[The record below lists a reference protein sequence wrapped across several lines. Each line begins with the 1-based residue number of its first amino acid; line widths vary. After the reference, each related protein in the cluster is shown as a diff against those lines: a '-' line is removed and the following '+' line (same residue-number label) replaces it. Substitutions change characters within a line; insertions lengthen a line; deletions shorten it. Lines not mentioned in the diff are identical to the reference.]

1 MSTALSFD
9 RVGKRYDATVILRD
23 VTFEAKPGEL
33 VVLVGPSGCGKSTLM
48 RMVAGLEV
56 ITDGTIRAGDRVLND
71 LPPHE
76 RGVGM
81 VFQSYALYPHMTV
94 RENLA
99 FPLEVKKTPL
109 EERKKEVARVAE
121 ILGLDK
127 LLDRFPR
134 QLSGGQRQ
142 RVAIGRCLARRP
154 EIYCFDEPLS
164 NLDAALRSQIRVEI
178 KALQR
183 SLGKTALYVT
193 HDQVEAMTMADRIVV
208 LNGGVVEQLG
218 TPEELYATPANRFVA
233 RFIGTPSMSLLKG
246 RVSNGVWKSGA
257 LEVPLDV
264 NDGEMIVGVRPEDV
278 RVVSE
283 NGAEGKVAAVEP
295 VGESGYL
302 HLDVKGLTVLGDG
315 GGSSETRRAPFLLAS
330 IPGRD
335 AFQRSVGSNVRI
347 ALVEERCHAFDPET
361 GKRVARKAEG

>member
-1 MSTALSFD
+1 
-9 RVGKRYDATVILRD
+9 
-23 VTFEAKPGEL
+23 
-33 VVLVGPSGCGKSTLM
+33 
-48 RMVAGLEV
+48 
-56 ITDGTIRAGDRVLND
+56 
-71 LPPHE
+71 
-76 RGVGM
+76 
-81 VFQSYALYPHMTV
+81 V

-121 ILGLDK
+121 ILGLEK

-246 RVSNGVWKSGA
+246 RVANGVWKSGA

-264 NDGEMIVGVRPEDV
+264 NDGDMILGVRPEDV
-278 RVVSE
+278 RVVTE
-283 NGAEGKVAAVEP
+283 NGAQAKVAAVEP

-302 HLDVKGLTVLGDG
+302 HLDVEGLTVLGD

-335 AFQRSVGSNVRI
+335 AFQQSVGSSVQI
-347 ALVEERCHAFDPET
+347 SLVKERCHAFDPET
-361 GKRVARKAEG
+361 GKRVAKKAEG